1 MGYGFFTSVTQI
13 NIPSILGK
21 ANREIQSDIV
31 VDAPEEGIDMGDLE
45 KITSYAHYPKKDIIR
60 IEFPIL

>member
-1 MGYGFFTSVTQI
+1 MGQGFFTSVTQI
-13 NIPSILGK
+13 NIPAILGK
-21 ANREIQSDIV
+21 ANKEIQSDI